1 MINRLAELGI
11 PSPGRI
17 FKRSKNGSVLQ
28 NEGED
33 IIKVFFLNMTVTV
46 YSK

>member
-1 MINRLAELGI
+1 MIHRRAELGV
-11 PSPGRI
+11 PLPNGI

-28 NEGED
+28 NEDEH
-33 IIKVFFLNMTVTV
+33 IRKVFFLDMIVTG

>member
-1 MINRLAELGI
+1 MIHRLAELGI
-11 PSPGRI
+11 PLPSGI

-28 NEGED
+28 NEGEH
-33 IIKVFFLNMTVTV
+33 IRKVFFLNMTVTD